1 MGIKHVAYLIA
12 LTVDTTYWGS
22 YTDLNPHISLF
33 CMWQQNQKEING
45 IFIHFTHYLSSK
57 SLQSILEIS
66 SPYRLVSNWLSVGYV
81 HKAWFPGAIL
91 NSFYATV
98 FVIIIFLLNNVSIIL
113 QLLESVFMISGIIE
127 VSVLKCYQPWPL
139 AQLISLTANLIIL
152 DITKTSS
159 SNCFILSAAILGLTP
174 GNPRYFHNGTH
185 NKIINYALLPTQE
198 QYFSTKKLPF
208 PLPPGAELVQMRA
221 HVTKCSIS
229 RHSQI
234 AIKFSSCFIKWLWN
248 FWHLVQH
255 ILPRKLTIL
264 WHFNRYWRFC
274 CK

>member
-22 YTDLNPHISLF
+22 YTDLIPHISLF

-57 SLQSILEIS
+57 TLPSILEIS
-66 SPYRLVSNWLSVGYV
+66 TTYR
-81 HKAWFPGAIL
+81 H
-91 NSFYATV
+91 
-98 FVIIIFLLNNVSIIL
+98 
-113 QLLESVFMISGIIE
+113 
-127 VSVLKCYQPWPL
+127 
-139 AQLISLTANLIIL
+139 NL
-152 DITKTSS
+152 
-159 SNCFILSAAILGLTP
+159 
-174 GNPRYFHNGTH
+174 H
-185 NKIINYALLPTQE
+185 PTQE

-208 PLPPGAELVQMRA
+208 PLPARAELVQMRA
-221 HVTKCSIS
+221 QVTKCSIS

-234 AIKFSSCFIKWLWN
+234 AIKFSSCFIKWFWS

-255 ILPRKLTIL
+255 ILTLRLTFL
-264 WHFNRYWRFC
+264 WHFNRYWSFY